1 MTELTTAEV
10 EALNAALD
18 DEYHA
23 YATYDQV
30 VRDLGEVR
38 PFINIRNAEA
48 RHIEALRSLFDRH
61 GVPIPGNGWLGNV
74 KHYQRVRDACVD
86 AVNAE
91 IVNAALYDR
100 LMGSTDRADLLT
112 VFGNLR
118 EASQER
124 HLPAFRRCLQAGRGG
139 RHASRLF
146 G

>member
-38 PFINIRNAEA
+38 PFINIRDAEA

-61 GVPIPGNGWLGNV
+61 GVPVPGNGWPGKV
-74 KHYQRVRDACVD
+74 KRYQRVRDACADAVD
-86 AVNAE
+86 AE
-91 IVNAALYDR
+91 IANAALYDR
-100 LMGSTDRADLLT
+100 LIGSTDREDLLA

-118 EASQER
+118 EASQAR
-124 HLPAFRRCLQAGRGG
+124 HLPAFQRCLQAGRGG
-139 RHASRLF
+139 GHGSRLF
-146 G
+146 R